1 MTLLNLHMYFLLGG
15 KPTERG
21 MIAEP
26 LPSWLKDS
34 IFSKFSQL
42 EIFNNCSK
50 FKLPNHCLINEYE
63 SGQGIMVSEYE
74 F

>member
-1 MTLLNLHMYFLLGG
+1 
-15 KPTERG
+15 
-21 MIAEP
+21 MIVEP
-26 LPSWLKDS
+26 FPSWLKDS
-34 IFSKFSQL
+34 IFSKFSQF

-74 F
+74 LW